1 MVAMVSV
8 DVPIR
13 DLTGLLLDRLAGSW
27 SALRSLGPARSH
39 ISGARSLLTAAE
51 FQEELAI
58 LGLSGRTFEPEDYL
72 DALAEYLDISIT
84 VHVIPD
90 TLYPELSRL
99 LALSGRLG
107 ELRYSEQ
114 LNLAAILVPGSLP
127 PLVLTLTILH
137 ELGHLAAGDLL
148 IEPDEQPEEDGQ
160 HTEMAT
166 FETLPLKKGKKLA
179 RGYPFARE
187 SLREREANL
196 RASYALF
203 AGCLG
208 DDSPYAHDMHDVL

>member
-1 MVAMVSV
+1 MRVE
-8 DVPIR
+8 VPRR
-13 DLTGLLLDRLAGSW
+13 DLTGLFVDRLAGMW
-27 SALRSLGPARSH
+27 RPFRNLGTSPRRRAE
-39 ISGARSLLTAAE
+39 GTRSLLTAAE

-58 LGLSGRTFEPEDYL
+58 LGLSGRRFEPEDYS
-72 DALAEYLDISIT
+72 DALADYLDISIT

-90 TLYPELSRL
+90 SWYPELSRL

-107 ELRYSEQ
+107 ELRYSEPM
-114 LNLAAILVPGSLP
+114 NMAAIFVPGSLP

-148 IEPDEQPEEDGQ
+148 IEPDDQPDDDLDPDG
-160 HTEMAT
+160 AT

-196 RASYALF
+196 RASYVLF

-208 DDSPYAHDMHDVL
+208 DDSPHAYDMYDVL

>member
-1 MVAMVSV
+1 MKV
-8 DVPIR
+8 DPPKR
-13 DLTGLLLDRLAGSW
+13 DLPGPFFSKMAGFW
-27 SALRSLGPARSH
+27 RPLRNLGAAQARVD
-39 ISGARSLLTAAE
+39 GPRSLLTAAE

-58 LGLSGRTFEPEDYL
+58 LGLSGQRFEPEDYM
-72 DALAEYLDISIT
+72 DALGEYLDISIV

-90 TLYPELSRL
+90 SWYPELSRQ
-99 LALSGRLG
+99 LANSGRLG

-114 LNLAAILVPGSLP
+114 MNMAAIFVPGSLP

-148 IEPDEQPEEDGQ
+148 IEPDEDEQ
-160 HTEMAT
+160 HAEGAK
-166 FETLPLKKGKKLA
+166 FATLPLKKGRRLA
-179 RGYPFARE
+179 RGYPFADE

-208 DDSPYAHDMHDVL
+208 DDNPHAYEMYDVL

>member
-1 MVAMVSV
+1 MNV
-8 DVPIR
+8 DVSKR
-13 DLTGLLLDRLAGSW
+13 DLTGPFVERWASFW
-27 SALRSLGPARSH
+27 RPLRNLGAARSRGNG
-39 ISGARSLLTAAE
+39 SRSLLTAAE

-58 LGLSGRTFEPEDYL
+58 LGLSGRRFEPEDYS
-72 DALAEYLDISIT
+72 DALGSYLNISIA

-90 TLYPELSRL
+90 SWYPELSRQ
-99 LALSGRLG
+99 LAISGLLG

-114 LNLAAILVPGSLP
+114 MNMAAIFVPGSLP

-148 IEPDEQPEEDGQ
+148 IEPDEDDQHDEETGF
-160 HTEMAT
+160 AT
-166 FETLPLKKGKKLA
+166 IPLKKGKKLA
-179 RGYPFARE
+179 RGNPFAEE

-208 DDSPYAHDMHDVL
+208 DENPYAHDMYDVL

>member
-1 MVAMVSV
+1 MKV
-8 DVPIR
+8 DPPKR
-13 DLTGLLLDRLAGSW
+13 DLPGPFFSKMAGFW
-27 SALRSLGPARSH
+27 RPLRNLGAAQARVD
-39 ISGARSLLTAAE
+39 GPRSLLTAAE

-58 LGLSGRTFEPEDYL
+58 LGLSGQRFEPEDYM
-72 DALAEYLDISIT
+72 DALGEYLDISIV

-90 TLYPELSRL
+90 SWYPELSRQ
-99 LALSGRLG
+99 LANSGRLG

-114 LNLAAILVPGSLP
+114 MSMAAIFVPGSLP

-148 IEPDEQPEEDGQ
+148 IEPDEDEQ
-160 HTEMAT
+160 HAEGAK
-166 FETLPLKKGKKLA
+166 FATLPLKKGRRLA
-179 RGYPFARE
+179 RGYPFADE
-187 SLREREANL
+187 SLREHEANL

-208 DDSPYAHDMHDVL
+208 DDNPHAYEM

>member
-1 MVAMVSV
+1 MRVEV
-8 DVPIR
+8 VPRR
-13 DLTGLLLDRLAGSW
+13 DLTGHFLDRLDGLW
-27 SALRSLGPARSH
+27 RPLRNF
-39 ISGARSLLTAAE
+39 GAAQPRVEGTRSLLTAAE

-58 LGLSGRTFEPEDYL
+58 LGLSGRRFEPEDYS
-72 DALAEYLDISIT
+72 DALGDYLDISIA

-90 TLYPELSRL
+90 SWYPELSRL

-107 ELRYSEQ
+107 ELRYSEPM
-114 LNLAAILVPGSLP
+114 NLAAIFVPGSLP

-148 IEPDEQPEEDGQ
+148 IGPDDDQPGEDDLDPDGI
-160 HTEMAT
+160 T

-179 RGYPFARE
+179 RGHPFARE

-208 DDSPYAHDMHDVL
+208 DDSPHAYDMYDVL

>member
-1 MVAMVSV
+1 MNVNVSK
-8 DVPIR
+8 R
-13 DLTGLLLDRLAGSW
+13 DLTGPFVERLAGFW
-27 SALRSLGPARSH
+27 RPLRNLGDDRSRGDG
-39 ISGARSLLTAAE
+39 SRSLLTAAE

-58 LGLSGRTFEPEDYL
+58 LGLSGRRFEPEDYA
-72 DALAEYLDISIT
+72 DALGDYLNISIA

-90 TLYPELSRL
+90 SWYPELSRQ
-99 LALSGRLG
+99 LAISGLLG

-114 LNLAAILVPGSLP
+114 MNMAAIFVPGSLP

-148 IEPDEQPEEDGQ
+148 IEPDDQHDEE
-160 HTEMAT
+160 TEFT
-166 FETLPLKKGKKLA
+166 TLPLKKGKKLA
-179 RGYPFARE
+179 RGNPFAEE

-208 DDSPYAHDMHDVL
+208 DENPYAHDMYDVL

>member
-1 MVAMVSV
+1 MNV
-8 DVPIR
+8 DAPKR
-13 DLTGLLLDRLAGSW
+13 DLAGPFLNRLTGFWRP
-27 SALRSLGPARSH
+27 LRTLGTARSRVNG
-39 ISGARSLLTAAE
+39 SRSLLTAAE

-58 LGLSGRTFEPEDYL
+58 LGLSGRRFEPEDYS
-72 DALAEYLDISIT
+72 DALGEYLNISIT

-90 TLYPELSRL
+90 SWYPELSRL
-99 LALSGRLG
+99 LAISGRLG

-114 LNLAAILVPGSLP
+114 LNLAAIFVPGSLP

-148 IEPDEQPEEDGQ
+148 IEPDEQFEEDDQ
-160 HTEMAT
+160 HTEQTT

-179 RGYPFARE
+179 RGYPFAGE

-208 DDSPYAHDMHDVL
+208 DDSPYAHDMYDVL

>member
-1 MVAMVSV
+1 MRVE
-8 DVPIR
+8 VPSR
-13 DLTGLLLDRLAGSW
+13 DLTGLFVDRLAGMW
-27 SALRSLGPARSH
+27 RPFRNLGTAPRPRAE
-39 ISGARSLLTAAE
+39 GTRSLLTAAE

-58 LGLSGRTFEPEDYL
+58 LGLSGRRFEPEDYS
-72 DALAEYLDISIT
+72 DALADYLDISIT

-90 TLYPELSRL
+90 SWYPELSRL

-107 ELRYSEQ
+107 ELRYSEPM
-114 LNLAAILVPGSLP
+114 NLAVILVPGSLP

-148 IEPDEQPEEDGQ
+148 IEPDDQPDEEDLDPYG
-160 HTEMAT
+160 TT

-208 DDSPYAHDMHDVL
+208 DDSPHAYDMYDVL

>member
-1 MVAMVSV
+1 MNVEA
-8 DVPIR
+8 PQR
-13 DLTGLLLDRLAGSW
+13 DLRGPFLNRLVGFW
-27 SALRSLGPARSH
+27 RPLRNLSAARSRVN
-39 ISGARSLLTAAE
+39 ATRSLLTAAQ
-51 FQEELAI
+51 FQEELSI
-58 LGLSGRTFEPEDYL
+58 LGLSGRRFEPEDYS
-72 DALAEYLDISIT
+72 DALADNLDISIA

-90 TLYPELSRL
+90 SWYPELTRL

-107 ELRYSEQ
+107 ELRYSER
-114 LNLAAILVPGSLP
+114 LNLAAIFVAGSLP

-148 IEPDEQPEEDGQ
+148 IEFDEQPDEDDQHAEEVKF
-160 HTEMAT
+160 T
-166 FETLPLKKGKKLA
+166 TLPLKKGKKLA
-179 RGYPFARE
+179 RGNPFAEE

-208 DDSPYAHDMHDVL
+208 DDSPHAYDMYDVL